1 MSELLYLKDVHV
13 KEFIERLFVAYRE
26 SFSDP
31 KKILSNLSL
40 GTAHHKVMHLI
51 SLYSGITISDLLKK
65 LKITKQSLN
74 RVLKD
79 LNKNQYILFKK
90 DRKDT
95 RVKHIFLTD
104 KGSEIYQKIFEIQK
118 KRIYKVLLNSTSE
131 EVAYFNKI
139 IKKLINEKI

>member
-31 KKILSNLSL
+31 KKTLSNLSL

-79 LNKNQYILFKK
+79 LNKNQYIIFKK
-90 DRKDT
+90 DHKDT

-104 KGSEIYQKIFEIQK
+104 KGDEIYQKIFEIQK

>member
-118 KRIYKVLLNSTSE
+118 KRIYKVLLNSTPE

>member
-79 LNKNQYILFKK
+79 LNKNQYIIFKK

>member
-1 MSELLYLKDVHV
+1 MILNFILKYIGFLAAFCTTVAFFPQAV
-13 KEFIERLFVAYRE
+13 KVWKTKSTR
-26 SFSDP
+26 D
-31 KKILSNLSL
+31 
-40 GTAHHKVMHLI
+40 I
-51 SLYSGITISDLLKK
+51 SLYMFVIFTVGVISWLIYGITISDLLKK

-79 LNKNQYILFKK
+79 LNKKQYIIFKK
-90 DRKDT
+90 DHKDT

-104 KGSEIYQKIFEIQK
+104 EGNEIYQKIFEIQK

-139 IKKLINEKI
+139 INI

>member
-31 KKILSNLSL
+31 KKTLSNLSL

-79 LNKNQYILFKK
+79 LNKNQYIIFKK
-90 DRKDT
+90 DSKDT
-95 RVKHIFLTD
+95 RVKHIFLND
-104 KGSEIYQKIFEIQK
+104 KGKKIFEEIFSTQK
-118 KRIYKVLLNSTSE
+118 KRIYNALLNSSSDQ
-131 EVAYFNKI
+131 VLNFDNVLKKI
-139 IKKLINEKI
+139 INE

>member
-31 KKILSNLSL
+31 KKTLNNLSL

-65 LKITKQSLN
+65 LKITKN
-74 RVLKD
+74 EP
-79 LNKNQYILFKK
+79 NFIKNQLYQFYIYTTNFC
-90 DRKDT
+90 
-95 RVKHIFLTD
+95 FL
-104 KGSEIYQKIFEIQK
+104 S
-118 KRIYKVLLNSTSE
+118 
-131 EVAYFNKI
+131 I
-139 IKKLINEKI
+139 IITTI

>member
-31 KKILSNLSL
+31 KKTLDNLSL

-79 LNKNQYILFKK
+79 LSLI
-90 DRKDT
+90 
-95 RVKHIFLTD
+95 HI
-104 KGSEIYQKIFEIQK
+104 
-118 KRIYKVLLNSTSE
+118 
-131 EVAYFNKI
+131 
-139 IKKLINEKI
+139 

>member
-1 MSELLYLKDVHV
+1 
-13 KEFIERLFVAYRE
+13 
-26 SFSDP
+26 
-31 KKILSNLSL
+31 
-40 GTAHHKVMHLI
+40 MHLI

-65 LKITKQSLN
+65 LKITKQGLN

-79 LNKNQYILFKK
+79 LNKNQYIHFKK

-118 KRIYKVLLNSTSE
+118 RIYKVLLNSTSE

-139 IKKLINEKI
+139 IKK